1 MLLPKSVSYQQ
12 ASTYVVNILEATDS
26 LISFFTRWS
35 RVSPRLRHLYAA
47 PSSFTAAIVR
57 QHAPFVG
64 GQSSKLGLLWSSH
77 HLGGSPHSTTAT
89 RLRFPNAPIGVA
101 LLLWSGSLV
110 SFWFDCLVA
119 LESRTCTTAN
129 RHYLTV
135 HENIPPLGQ
144 WSYLIPP
151 TPRGACALP
160 P

>member
-1 MLLPKSVSYQQ
+1 MLLPKSVCFQQ
-12 ASTYVVNILEATDS
+12 ASPCVVNISEATNS
-26 LISFFTRWS
+26 LISSFTHWS
-35 RVSPRLRHLYAA
+35 RASPRLRHLYAA

-77 HLGGSPHSTTAT
+77 HLSGSPHSTTAT

-101 LLLWSGSLV
+101 LLFWSGSLV

-129 RHYLTV
+129 RHYPTA
-135 HENIPPLGQ
+135 HENIPLFGK
-144 WSYLIPP
+144 WSYLISP